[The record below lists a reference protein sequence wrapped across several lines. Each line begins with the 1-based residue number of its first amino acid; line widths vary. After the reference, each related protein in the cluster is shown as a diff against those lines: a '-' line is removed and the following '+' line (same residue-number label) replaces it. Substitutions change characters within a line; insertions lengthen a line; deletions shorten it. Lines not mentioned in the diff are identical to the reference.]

1 MAEIA
6 IGNMIIDHVVDRL
19 QTRLIDEVTDE
30 TQASVVRAGKL
41 QDDPTRGNGIN
52 VLIWPSED
60 LNPDEIY
67 TPERKEG
74 ILSPTYEVGGGSFYM
89 RRFEIQMIFHFRGLR
104 GEEGRIE
111 ARQNAQVLLSRIR
124 HTLLSMNSSQS
135 TSASDLPLHP
145 VTMQPKDDFG
155 ETAIMLQID
164 EFYLS
169 EGGGTGHFIWK
180 GQIKFSFLTEH
191 LV

>member
-6 IGNMIIDHVVDRL
+6 LGNMIIDHVVQRL
-19 QTRLIDEVTDE
+19 QERLIDDVTDE

-60 LNPDEIY
+60 EDPDELY
-67 TPERKEG
+67 TNERKEG
-74 ILSPTYEVGGGSFYM
+74 FLSPTYEMGGGSYYM
-89 RRFEIQMIFHFRGLR
+89 RRFEIQTIFHFRGLR

-111 ARQNAQVLLSRIR
+111 ARKNAQVILSRIR

-145 VTMQPKDDFG
+145 TTGQPKDDFG
-155 ETAIMLQID
+155 ETAVFVQID

-180 GQIKFSFLTEH
+180 GAIKFSFLTEH
-191 LV
+191 FV